1 MGPPSDS
8 HVLWA
13 ARPSSLPLPTG
24 YAARCAGCGSGVATS
39 PRARA
44 ASRAISAWERQ
55 RATGERGRARGRKTN
70 SFFAHD
76 DAPRACRSPGRAPAP
91 FDTLVY

>member
-44 ASRAISAWERQ
+44 ASRAMRGSVGSVHPLQ
-55 RATGERGRARGRKTN
+55 RPVSRTAAFN
-70 SFFAHD
+70 SL
-76 DAPRACRSPGRAPAP
+76 S
-91 FDTLVY
+91 TL